1 MDKKKNNYLKTYM
14 GNKVDPLDVKAEDI
28 TLEDIAHA
36 LSLMCRGNGQV
47 VHFYSVGQHCI
58 NCAKEAQARGWNV
71 RLQLG
76 CLLHDAAEAY
86 MSDLITPIKVHMPQ
100 YYEIEERFLKAVYEK
115 FGLADLSKEEWDLI
129 MEVDR
134 ALLTY
139 DLVELLK
146 EPVPE
151 EGYNVVRIP
160 DIAFRPFEEVEE
172 EYTVIAKDLLA
183 KLKKENQFE

>member
-1 MDKKKNNYLKTYM
+1 MSSIKTYTGVM
-14 GNKVDPLDVKAEDI
+14 FDPVHPESERIDI
-28 TLEDIAHA
+28 LDIAHA
-36 LSLMCRGNGQV
+36 LSMLCRANG
-47 VHFYSVGQHCI
+47 HFRSFYSVGQHCI
-58 NCAKEAQARGWNV
+58 NCAKEAKARGWNE

-86 MSDLITPIKVHMPQ
+86 MSDLITPIKVHMPR
-100 YYEIEERFLKAVYEK
+100 YYDIEDRFLKAVYEK
-115 FGLADLSKEEWDLI
+115 FNLADLTKEEWDRI

-134 ALLTY
+134 ALLIY

-151 EGYNVVRIP
+151 EGYQVVRVP

-172 EYTVIAKDLLA
+172 EYKEIALALLNE
-183 KLKKENQFE
+183 LKA

>member
-1 MDKKKNNYLKTYM
+1 MKKEPKNYLKTYM
-14 GNKVDPLDVKAEDI
+14 GKKVDPMEVSAEDI

-58 NCAKEAQARGWNV
+58 NCAKEANARGWNE

-100 YYEIEERFLKAVYEK
+100 YYDIEDRFLKAVYEK
-115 FGLADLSKEEWDLI
+115 FNLGDLTKEEWDQI

-134 ALLTY
+134 ALLIY

-151 EGYNVVRIP
+151 DGYQVVRVP
-160 DIAFRPFEEVEE
+160 DIAFKPFAEVEE
-172 EYTVIAKDLLA
+172 EYKEIALA
-183 KLKKENQFE
+183 LMEKLKA

>member
-1 MDKKKNNYLKTYM
+1 MEKQPKNYLKTYM
-14 GNKVDPLDVKAEDI
+14 GNRVDPLEVKAEDI

-58 NCAKEAQARGWNV
+58 NCAKEARERGWNA

-86 MSDLITPIKVHMPQ
+86 MSDLITPIKVHMPK
-100 YYEIEERFLKAVYEK
+100 YYEIEDRFLEAVYKK
-115 FGLADLSKEEWDLI
+115 FGLNDLSKDEWDMI
-129 MEVDR
+129 MEIDR

-151 EGYNVVRIP
+151 EGYKVVRIP
-160 DIAFRPFEEVEE
+160 DIEFRPFEEVEE
-172 EYTVIAKDLLA
+172 EYKMIAEELLEE
-183 KLKKENQFE
+183 LKREN

>member
-1 MDKKKNNYLKTYM
+1 MEKKKGNYLKTYM
-14 GNKVDPLDVKAEDI
+14 GHKVDPLNVSAEDI
-28 TLEDIAHA
+28 MLEDIAHA

-58 NCAKEAQARGWNV
+58 NCAKEAKERAWDV

-86 MSDLITPIKVHMPQ
+86 MSDLITPVKVCMPQ
-100 YYEIEERFLKAVYEK
+100 YYEIEDRFLKAVFDK
-115 FGLADLSKEEWDLI
+115 FGLADLTEGEWDRI

-134 ALLTY
+134 ALLIY

-151 EGYNVVRIP
+151 EGYQVVRIP
-160 DIAFRPFEEVEE
+160 DIAFRPFEEVER
-172 EYTVIAKDLLA
+172 EYIEIAKELMA
-183 KLKKENQFE
+183 QMHSI

>member
-1 MDKKKNNYLKTYM
+1 MTENKGSYLKTYM
-14 GNKVDPLDVKAEDI
+14 GNKVDPLSVKAEDI

-58 NCAKEAQARGWNV
+58 NCAKEAKARGWNE

-86 MSDLITPIKVHMPQ
+86 MSDLITPIKVYMPQ
-100 YYEIEERFLKAVYEK
+100 YYEIEDKFLEAVYEK
-115 FGLADLSKEEWDLI
+115 FGLADLTEEEWNMI

-146 EPVPE
+146 EPVPD
-151 EGYNVVRIP
+151 EGYQVVRIP
-160 DIAFRPFEEVEE
+160 DIDFRPFEEVEK
-172 EYTVIAKDLLA
+172 EYKDLAETL
-183 KLKKENQFE
+183 LKN